1 MTVVLKKSLS
11 GKPVAPKLVKSRRKV
26 VPDEPEM
33 ACIGDL
39 DYEI

>member
-1 MTVVLKKSLS
+1 MTAVSKKPLV
-11 GKPVAPKLVKSRRKV
+11 GKPVAPKPVKSRRKV
-26 VPDEPEM
+26 IPDEPEM